1 MAQQRRKRRLRS
13 TGTKTNK
20 QKTRCRLWLLL
31 TLSVLFL
38 VCILCDCYRKGFFQK
53 EWREM
58 THQTPEPQK
67 TSGEGKGDSQKVRV
81 LLTNDAMNSI
91 YHDTIRISGTEELV
105 VSQNGSNRH
114 FAKGKTVTYAVT
126 GRNRLKDPIEIS
138 CPKGRIKVT
147 SITRSGKNP
156 VYRGSMKLVKKK
168 QGILLVN
175 TLTLREY
182 LYGVVPSE
190 MPSSYP
196 MEALKAQA
204 VCARSFAWRQIRSNS
219 YKVYGADV
227 DDTTNFQVYHMSGED
242 ARTRKAVRSTAGQMV
257 YSGDKVITTYY
268 YSTSWGCSAS
278 EQEAWGGNAGKN
290 YPIRF
295 QRAGKTSR
303 QSLLQESGFYDFIT
317 KDSTET
323 YDSGYDW
330 YRWQAKLPAETLG
343 AKLGIG
349 KAKKIGILKR
359 GRSGLI
365 RSLRVSG
372 TKGRVTLE
380 GQEKIRQQMYP
391 AGTKI
396 LKSKSGEEVV
406 LSMLPSAA
414 FTVLDGTE
422 DGNVVFTL
430 IGGGLGHGV
439 GMSQNG
445 AGEMARQG
453 KSYQEILKH
462 YYSHC
467 EIR

>member
-1 MAQQRRKRRLRS
+1 MVQQRRKVRS
-13 TGTKTNK
+13 TRKKTNK
-20 QKTRCRLWLLL
+20 QKMRRRLWLLL

-38 VCILCDCYRKGFFQK
+38 VCIIYDCHRKGLFQK
-53 EWREM
+53 EWKEL
-58 THQTPEPQK
+58 THQPSETK
-67 TSGEGKGDSQKVRV
+67 KVSAKKDQDKIRV

-91 YHDTIRISGTEELV
+91 YHDTIQIRGTGELV
-105 VSQNGSNRH
+105 VSQNGRKKCY
-114 FAKGKTVTYAVT
+114 AKGQTVTFAAK
-126 GRNRLKDPIEIS
+126 GRHHIGNKVDIS
-138 CPKGRIKVT
+138 CSKGRIKVV

-156 VYRGSMKLVKKK
+156 VYRGTMKIVKKK
-168 QGILLVN
+168 QGLLLVN

-204 VCARSFAWRQIRSNS
+204 VCARSFAWRQMRSNS
-219 YKVYGADV
+219 YKAYGADV
-227 DDTTNFQVYHMSGED
+227 DDTTSFQVYHMSGED
-242 ARTRKAVRSTAGQMV
+242 ARTRKAVRSTAGKMV
-257 YSGDKVITTYY
+257 YSGNKVITTYY
-268 YSTSWGCSAS
+268 YSTSWGYSAS
-278 EQEAWGGNAGKN
+278 EQEAWGGNAGQN

-295 QRAGKTSR
+295 QRAGKTPG

-317 KDSTET
+317 KDSIET

-330 YRWQAKLPAETLG
+330 YRWQVKLPAETLG

-349 KAKKIGILKR
+349 KAEKIRILKR

-372 TKGRVTLE
+372 TKCRVTLE
-380 GQEKIRQQMYP
+380 GQEKIRQQLYP
-391 AGTKI
+391 AGTEI
-396 LKSKSGEEVV
+396 LKKKSGEKAV

-414 FTVLDGTE
+414 FTVLDGAE
-422 DGNVVFTL
+422 DGKVVFTL
-430 IGGGLGHGV
+430 MGGGLGHGV

-453 KSYQEILKH
+453 KSYKEILQH

-467 EIR
+467 GVR

>member
-1 MAQQRRKRRLRS
+1 MAQQRRKRRS
-13 TGTKTNK
+13 TGRKANK
-20 QKTRCRLWLLL
+20 QKTRRRLWLLF

-38 VCILCDCYRKGFFQK
+38 VCIIYDCHRKGLFQK
-53 EWREM
+53 EWREI
-58 THQTPEPQK
+58 THQTPETK
-67 TSGEGKGDSQKVRV
+67 KASREEKEDSKKIRV

-91 YHDTIRISGTEELV
+91 YHNTIQISGTGELV
-105 VSQNGSNRH
+105 VSQNGSEKH
-114 FAKGKTVTYAVT
+114 YAKGKKVTFAAK
-126 GRNRLKDPIEIS
+126 GRHQIKNTIEIS
-138 CPKGRIKVT
+138 CPKGRIRVD

-156 VYRGSMKLVKKK
+156 VYRGTMKLVKKK
-168 QGILLVN
+168 QGLLLVN

-190 MPSSYP
+190 MPASYP

-204 VCARSFAWRQIRSNS
+204 VCARSFAWRQMRSNS
-219 YKVYGADV
+219 YKAYGADV
-227 DDTTNFQVYHMSGED
+227 DDTTSFQVYHMSGED
-242 ARTRKAVRSTAGQMV
+242 ARTRKAVRKTAGKMV
-257 YSGDKVITTYY
+257 YSGKKVITTYY
-268 YSTSWGCSAS
+268 YSTSWGYSAS
-278 EQEAWGGNAGKN
+278 EQEAWGGNAGEN
-290 YPIRF
+290 YPVRF
-295 QRAGKTSR
+295 QRQGKDSG
-303 QSLLQESGFYDFIT
+303 QDLLQESRFYDFIT

-330 YRWQAKLPAETLG
+330 YRWQVKLPAETLG

-349 KAKKIGILKR
+349 RAKKIRVLKR
-359 GRSGLI
+359 GKSGLI
-365 RSLRVSG
+365 RSIRVSG

-380 GQEKIRQQMYP
+380 GQEKIRQQLYP
-391 AGTKI
+391 AGTEI
-396 LKSKSGEEVV
+396 LKKKSGEKVV

-422 DGNVVFTL
+422 DGKVVFTL

-453 KSYQEILKH
+453 KSYQEILQH

-467 EIR
+467 EVR

>member
-1 MAQQRRKRRLRS
+1 MAQQRRKRRS
-13 TGTKTNK
+13 TGRRTKK
-20 QKTRCRLWLLL
+20 QKTRRRLWLLL
-31 TLSVLFL
+31 ILSVLFL
-38 VCILCDCYRKGFFQK
+38 VCLLNDCYQKGMFQK
-53 EWREM
+53 EWREIS
-58 THQTPEPQK
+58 HETPKIKK
-67 TSGEGKGDSQKVRV
+67 TSKEEKEDQKKIRV
-81 LLTNDAMNSI
+81 LLTNDAMNGI
-91 YHDTIRISGTEELV
+91 YHNTIQIRGTEKLAV
-105 VSQNGSNRH
+105 IQNGKKKQY
-114 FAKGKTVTYAVT
+114 AKGKTLTFAMKGKHQIENST
-126 GRNRLKDPIEIS
+126 EIS
-138 CPKGRIKVT
+138 CPKGRIKVV

-204 VCARSFAWRQIRSNS
+204 VCARSFAWRQMRSNS
-219 YKVYGADV
+219 YKAYGADV
-227 DDTTNFQVYHMSGED
+227 DDTTSFQVYHMSAED
-242 ARTRKAVRSTAGQMV
+242 ERTRKAVRATAGQMV

-268 YSTSWGCSAS
+268 YSTSWGYSAS

-290 YPIRF
+290 YPVRF
-295 QRAGKTSR
+295 QRAGRDSG
-303 QSLLQESGFYDFIT
+303 QDLLQEARFYDFIT

-330 YRWQAKLPAETLG
+330 YRWQVKLPAKTLG

-349 KAKKIGILKR
+349 KAKKIRILKR
-359 GRSGLI
+359 GKSGLI

-380 GQEKIRQQMYP
+380 GQEKIRQQLYP
-391 AGTKI
+391 AGTEI
-396 LKSKSGEEVV
+396 LKKKTGEKVV

-414 FTVLDGTE
+414 FTVLDGSE
-422 DGNVVFTL
+422 DGKVIFTL

-453 KSYQEILKH
+453 NNYKEILRH

-467 EIR
+467 DIR